1 MRLRPLR
8 RTPRTVMRMGVL
20 DAVADPVR
28 LRIVRHLADGGS
40 ATLTELADVAGVHL
54 NTIRAHVT
62 ALEQADVLRSAQ
74 QAASGPGRPAVEYR
88 LVDGWGLSSTD
99 FFELAG
105 LLASA
110 LVRNSPNAEVLRA
123 TGAEWG
129 RYLVGRPGRRDV
141 VAEMPRAL
149 ERLGFH
155 AEVDG
160 DIVRISGCPCAVVS
174 PDHPEVVCGLA
185 TGLVEGILAAS
196 GSDLRVAEHD
206 KRPEARRCT
215 LRLTHV
221 G

>member
-1 MRLRPLR
+1 
-8 RTPRTVMRMGVL
+8 MGVL

-28 LRIVRHLADGGS
+28 LRIVRHLAGHGS
-40 ATLTELADVAGVHL
+40 ATLGELTEAAGVHL
-54 NTIRAHVT
+54 NTIRAHVA
-62 ALEQADVLRSAQ
+62 ALEAAGVLESEQ
-74 QAASGPGRPAVEYR
+74 QAASGPGRPASEYR

-99 FFELAG
+99 FLELAG
-105 LLASA
+105 LLAAA
-110 LVRNSPNAEVLRA
+110 LVRNHPDRDTLRE
-123 TGAEWG
+123 TGADWG

-141 VAEMPRAL
+141 AEELPRAL

-155 AEVDG
+155 ATVDDG
-160 DIVRISGCPCAVVS
+160 AVRISGCPCAIVS

-185 TGLVEGILAAS
+185 TGLVEGVLAAS